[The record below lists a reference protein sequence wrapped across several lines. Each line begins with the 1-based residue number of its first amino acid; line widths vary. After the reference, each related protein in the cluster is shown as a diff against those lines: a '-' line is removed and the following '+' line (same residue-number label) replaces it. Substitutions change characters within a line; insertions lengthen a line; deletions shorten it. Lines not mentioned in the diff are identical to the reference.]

1 MKGDDLDQLGF
12 DEGTTKPLT
21 VEKRTDWARRR
32 TPQLPTYLLGPSESS
47 VASETAKTRRLKA
60 AWVRLQTQVRG
71 CPEVGLAVRALGAV
85 AVVDP

>member
-32 TPQLPTYLLGPSESS
+32 TPQLPTYLLGPSESWE
-47 VASETAKTRRLKA
+47 VVERAKTRRLKA
-60 AWVRLQTQVRG
+60 ALVRLQTQVRG